1 MADFNEYSQKGE
13 CLMLQALKKLAD
25 GDIEGFEKDRK
36 EANRY
41 FDLFYIAV
49 NSEEGIITG
58 LYGESRNFGVIYNVI
73 EQNMDRLLETKKG
86 KKIVK
91 DVYNLIKGNKILNE
105 QFKIYDLFEKAKNVD
120 NVKDFVNE
128 ALSVVKKHDRK
139 VIMENN
145 EKLISLIKKNNL
157 EEFVEIPEDVENLYE
172 AIEYVLLNKKTID
185 NVGDFVKAQNTI
197 VEYVEKSNNENINEN
212 KTDNKTLFNNFKETL
227 NLKQKDIDESINED
241 EKKLIESFTNMKN
254 DKRKIFEEYKSKS
267 LSMLKE
273 AIENSVDNEKK
284 DWEEVYESV
293 KAKKYSDKN
302 ISENI
307 INCAEMMEICST
319 LKL

>member
-25 GDIEGFEKDRK
+25 GDIEAFEKDRK

-73 EQNMDRLLETKKG
+73 EQNMDKLLETKKG

-91 DVYNLIKGNKILNE
+91 DVYNLIKGNKVLNE

-185 NVGDFVKAQNTI
+185 NVSDFVKAQNTI

-212 KTDNKTLFNNFKETL
+212 KTDNKMLFNNFKETL
-227 NLKQKDIDESINED
+227 ISKQKDIDESINDD
-241 EKKLIESFTNMKN
+241 EKKLIESFTNIKN

-273 AIENSVDNEKK
+273 AIENSVDDEKK

-293 KAKKYSDKN
+293 KAKKYSDNN
-302 ISENI
+302 ISDNI